1 MDNINIFKKI
11 FEIMDHFESI
21 SNNLPNEKKYKDDDD
36 FFNFIFQN
44 VKEINPNKN
53 SESNPECKIESCTES
68 NNESNNE
75 SNTESCTESTNK
87 SELNIENQ
95 KIVKNYIR
103 KCYKKIVLKCH
114 PDKNKLLKDNKLFV
128 LVQNY
133 YDNELLIGI
142 LYIYY
147 IANINPPEPL
157 NNVDPNNINKLQ
169 EIIIE
174 HIFKEIYIVQKKIET
189 ITRN

>member
-1 MDNINIFKKI
+1 MDNLNIFKKI

-44 VKEINPNKN
+44 VKEVNPNKN
-53 SESNPECKIESCTES
+53 SESNPECKIESCTEF
-68 NNESNNE
+68 NPESSNE
-75 SNTESCTESTNK
+75 SNTESCTESTNE
-87 SELNIENQ
+87 SESNIENQ
-95 KIVKNYIR
+95 KIVKNYIK

-114 PDKNKLLKDNKLFV
+114 PDKNKLLNDNKLFV

-147 IANINPPEPL
+147 ITNINPPEPL
-157 NNVDPNNINKLQ
+157 NDVDPNNLNLLQ
-169 EIIIE
+169 KIIVE

-189 ITRN
+189 ITKN